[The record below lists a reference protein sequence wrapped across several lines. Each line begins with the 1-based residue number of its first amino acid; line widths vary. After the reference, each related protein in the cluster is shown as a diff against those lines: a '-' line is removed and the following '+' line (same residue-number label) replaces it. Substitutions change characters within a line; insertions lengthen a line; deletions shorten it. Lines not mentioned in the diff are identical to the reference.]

1 MLTFEV
7 CLLFFHVATMG
18 VLCTCNIALV
28 MSTWDHH
35 IVTYFTVNN
44 SLAPLRIKEDN
55 VKFAQICHHASLG
68 WEKG

>member
-1 MLTFEV
+1 
-7 CLLFFHVATMG
+7 
-18 VLCTCNIALV
+18 